1 MSTRYIKRD
10 NVRIIGLAKNAS
22 QAIKQ
27 VAYRNDNWELYNV
40 GKDKQALAEF
50 VNHYDKNVVVYFP
63 IRDEMERAKSEL
75 TEWIVKLLFEKAEIS
90 KEKAAKKYDIKQLTE
105 VIIEEHVEEI
115 MGDLHY
121 HPRFEYFK
129 NDTMRIFLEEIL
141 FNKDWNGCRVR
152 FFDLKKFSSHLP
164 KYLGYDDTEIPYYNI
179 ATKNPIKRIILRH
192 LTGEKWRK
200 KRWTILTKEWQSY
213 YSYISQPFWNGIKKS
228 KYWIEL

>member
-27 VAYRNDNWELYNV
+27 VALRNNNWELYNEI
-40 GKDKQALAEF
+40 KDEEGLEEF

-75 TEWIVKLLFEKAEIS
+75 VEWIIS
-90 KEKAAKKYDIKQLTE
+90 FLHDHYDIVYDSKQLTE
-105 VIIEEHVEEI
+105 VIDEEYVEEV
-115 MGDLHY
+115 MRDLNF
-121 HPRFEYFK
+121 HPHLEYFR
-129 NDTMRIFLEEIL
+129 NATMRIFLEEIL
-141 FNKDWNGCRVR
+141 FNEDWNGCRVR
-152 FFDLKKFSSHLP
+152 FFDVKKFSSHLP

-179 ATKNPIKRIILRH
+179 ATKSPVKRIILRH
-192 LTGEKWRK
+192 LTDEKWKK
-200 KRWTILTKEWQSY
+200 KRCNILTKEWQSY
-213 YSYISQPFWNGIKKS
+213 YRYIGRPFWNGIKKS